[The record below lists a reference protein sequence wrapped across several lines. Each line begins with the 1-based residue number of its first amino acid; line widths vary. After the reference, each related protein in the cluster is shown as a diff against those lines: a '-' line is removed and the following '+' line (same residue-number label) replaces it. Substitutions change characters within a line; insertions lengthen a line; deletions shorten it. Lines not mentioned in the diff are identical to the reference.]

1 MISNSRKCIL
11 KYEFKILFNQKYSNV
26 QMLLNSSTFEGLEEG
41 FELKTLGYAT
51 VYTER
56 AKSAGI
62 GANQAAWS

>member
-11 KYEFKILFNQKYSNV
+11 KYEFKILIKQKHYNV
-26 QMLLNSSTFEGLEEG
+26 KMLLNSSTFKGLEEG
-41 FELKTLGYAT
+41 FELKTVGYAT